1 MTQFEFVL
9 VFISIVL
16 AFAVSDI
23 LSNWGEQVRLR
34 KQIRHYPLHSAWMG
48 LLLII
53 MMVVWWSLWVL
64 REHPQWTFLQYMVLM
79 VPYLTLALIAYI
91 LTPNFDDGERDIKH
105 YYFENSRWIFSLAAF
120 YFASWTFFS
129 LLVLGNPI
137 DEPGSLTR
145 FCGMALMLAL
155 AIWNNERFHAAA
167 VIVAYL
173 LQAIWLLVTL
183 SAA

>member
-34 KQIRHYPLHSAWMG
+34 KRIRHYPLHTAWMG
-48 LLLII
+48 LLLLV
-53 MMVVWWSLWVL
+53 MMVVWWSLWVV
-64 REHPQWTFLQYMVLM
+64 RERENWQFIEYVMLM

-91 LTPNFDDGERDIKH
+91 MTPNFDDDERDIKR
-105 YYFENSRWIFSLAAF
+105 YYFDNSRWIFSLAAF

-129 LLVLGNPI
+129 FVVIGNPI
-137 DEPGSLTR
+137 DEAGSLTR
-145 FCGMALMLAL
+145 FAGMMLMLAL
-155 AIWNNERFHAAA
+155 AIWNDERFHAAA
-167 VIVAYL
+167 LILAYI
-173 LQAIWLLVTL
+173 LQAIWLVVTL
-183 SAA
+183 SAV

>member
-34 KQIRHYPLHSAWMG
+34 RRVRHYPLHAAWMG
-48 LLLII
+48 LLLLV

-64 REHPQWTFLQYMVLM
+64 RERTEWTFLEYLSLM

-91 LTPNFDDGERDIKH
+91 LTPNFEEDERDIKR
-105 YYFENSRWIFSLAAF
+105 YYFDNSRWVFSLAAF
-120 YFASWTFFS
+120 YLASWMLFS
-129 LLVLGNPI
+129 YAVLRNPI
-137 DEPGSLTR
+137 DEPGSMSRL
-145 FCGMALMLAL
+145 FGFLLMLCL
-155 AIWNNERFHAAA
+155 AAWKNERFHAVAA
-167 VIVAYL
+167 MLAYVLLIV
-173 LQAIWLLVTL
+173 WLVVTL
-183 SAA
+183 PAF